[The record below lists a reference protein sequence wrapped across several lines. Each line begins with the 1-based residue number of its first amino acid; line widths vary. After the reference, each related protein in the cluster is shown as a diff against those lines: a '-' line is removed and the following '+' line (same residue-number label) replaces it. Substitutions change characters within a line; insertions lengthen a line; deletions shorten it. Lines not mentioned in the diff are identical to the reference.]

1 MSFIGEEYTL
11 FFKYPHKKCPR
22 DLKQEIERAM
32 QHTTSNPLLTEQWLM
47 SNRCDHSIFC
57 LME

>member
-47 SNRCDHSIFC
+47 SNRCEHSIFA
-57 LME
+57 